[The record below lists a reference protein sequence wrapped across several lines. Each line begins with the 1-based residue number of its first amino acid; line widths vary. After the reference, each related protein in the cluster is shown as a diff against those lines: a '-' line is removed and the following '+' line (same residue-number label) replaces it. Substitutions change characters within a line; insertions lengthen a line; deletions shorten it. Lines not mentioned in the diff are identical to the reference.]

1 MENDPNRNLL
11 DRTVAPAAI
20 MLFTMGGLATAAAL
34 AELALPLL
42 IVGGLVA
49 GVAIL
54 NRPRPPR

>member
-1 MENDPNRNLL
+1 MEKDPNRNIL

-42 IVGGLVA
+42 IIGGAVA
-49 GVAIL
+49 GVAVL
-54 NRPRPPR
+54 NRPRPPQ